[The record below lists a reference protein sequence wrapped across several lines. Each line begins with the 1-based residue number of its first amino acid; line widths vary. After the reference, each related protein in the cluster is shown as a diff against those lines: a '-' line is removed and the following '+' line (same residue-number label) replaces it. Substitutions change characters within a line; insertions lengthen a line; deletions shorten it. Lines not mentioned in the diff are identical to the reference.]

1 MDIFQYKD
9 MRKNHYKF
17 TFPLQMSQPKLET
30 PLEIENAIK
39 SVKSGAAI
47 LSMVSYFEPFL

>member
-30 PLEIENAIK
+30 PLENAIK
-39 SVKSGAAI
+39 AVKSGAMNAYKACK
-47 LSMVSYFEPFL
+47 LYGKLL